1 MYKYSQYNIVIE
13 NFKERD
19 SEYVILFNSYSGGIL
34 KLEKSI
40 FNNIYRG
47 EISQLKQ
54 NDLGVL
60 IKGGYIL
67 DENINEFNRVKNRY
81 ALECINQ
88 KPEKVNY
95 VIAPTLNCNLHCIYC
110 FQKDKRNDIDHIMS
124 DETLKQVINFI
135 VRENNNN
142 DNLKKIVIN
151 WFGGEPLL
159 CFDIIAKANKNI
171 IEAFKQKNILIETN
185 ITTNGVLLDKS
196 KLKELT
202 DRCNLSH
209 IQITLDGEMNSYCAK
224 KMTTPEVFNK
234 VINNL
239 IDASKV
245 AKVTIRLNADKKNY
259 NEFTN
264 LINFIYASGVNDKN
278 IKNSLCTIT

>member
-19 SEYVILFNSYSGGIL
+19 SENVILFNSYSGGIL

-110 FQKDKRNDIDHIMS
+110 FQ
-124 DETLKQVINFI
+124 
-135 VRENNNN
+135 
-142 DNLKKIVIN
+142 
-151 WFGGEPLL
+151 
-159 CFDIIAKANKNI
+159 
-171 IEAFKQKNILIETN
+171 
-185 ITTNGVLLDKS
+185 
-196 KLKELT
+196 
-202 DRCNLSH
+202 
-209 IQITLDGEMNSYCAK
+209 
-224 KMTTPEVFNK
+224 
-234 VINNL
+234 
-239 IDASKV
+239 
-245 AKVTIRLNADKKNY
+245 
-259 NEFTN
+259 
-264 LINFIYASGVNDKN
+264 
-278 IKNSLCTIT
+278 